1 MPLQKL
7 LFKPGVNRE
16 TTRYAA
22 EEGWFDCDKVRFRG
36 GLPEKIGGWQPLS
49 SYTFLGLCRSLHSWV
64 TLSNQKLLGV
74 GTNLKFY
81 LEKGGLYYDITPER
95 TPSGVSLTNPFATT
109 SGSTTVTVTDANG
122 GYING
127 DFVTFSGASAVGGLT
142 LNGEFEITYLTGNTY
157 TIESATAASSSATGG
172 GSVTAK
178 YQINVG
184 PEIEVPLVGWG
195 AGGWNQGTW
204 GNGIETATDSLR
216 IWSQSNFGE
225 DLIFGPRN
233 GAVYY
238 WDASNADGLNGRAVV
253 LSAISGASNT
263 PTVQNFILVS
273 DISQFVFCF
282 GANTIGSAVQD
293 PLLIRWSDQ
302 ANAAQW
308 TPGAANQAGDIKLSK
323 GSQIVTAL
331 QSRQEVL
338 VWTDAAMYALQYLGG
353 ALVWGSQLLGENIS
367 IASQNSAAYSDGV
380 AYWMGRDS
388 FYMYDGRV
396 KNLRCD
402 LKRYIF
408 NDFNFDQIDQ
418 VFAGTNEG
426 FDEIWWF
433 YCSANS
439 TTIDK
444 YVIYNHALDV
454 WYDGTLARSAWLDSG
469 TRAHPV
475 AATYSNNLVMHEDG
489 VDDNVTGTNTAIS
502 SFITSAQF
510 DIQDGNSFSFIRRIL
525 PDVTFD
531 GSTADSPSVTME
543 LLPLQSSGSGYNSPL
558 SEGGSNSAAVTR
570 SAIVPVEAFTDQVYT
585 RVRGR
590 QLSIKIESGDV
601 GVTWQLGAPRLDIRP
616 DGRR

>member
-142 LNGEFEITYLTGNTY
+142 LNGEFQITYLTGNTY

-531 GSTADSPSVTME
+531 GSTAESPSLTME

>member
-81 LEKGGLYYDITPER
+81 LEKGGLYYDVTPER

-142 LNGEFEITYLTGNTY
+142 LNGEFQITYLTGNTY

-308 TPGAANQAGDIKLSK
+308 TPGATNQAGDIKLSK

-531 GSTADSPSVTME
+531 GSTVDSPSLTME

>member
-81 LEKGGLYYDITPER
+81 LEKGGLYYDVTPER

-142 LNGEFEITYLTGNTY
+142 LNGEFQITYLTGNTY

-308 TPGAANQAGDIKLSK
+308 TPGATNQAGDIKLSK

-426 FDEIWWF
+426 FDEVWWF

-525 PDVTFD
+525 PDVTFN
-531 GSTADSPSVTME
+531 GSTAESPSLTME
-543 LLPLQSSGSGYNSPL
+543 LLPLQSSGSGFNSPL

>member
-81 LEKGGLYYDITPER
+81 LEKGGLYYDVTPER

-142 LNGEFEITYLTGNTY
+142 LNGEFQITYLTGNTY

-308 TPGAANQAGDIKLSK
+308 TPGATNQAGDIKLSK

-426 FDEIWWF
+426 FDEVWWF

-531 GSTADSPSVTME
+531 GSTAESPSLTME
-543 LLPLQSSGSGYNSPL
+543 LLPLQSSGSGFNSPL

>member
-142 LNGEFEITYLTGNTY
+142 LNGEFQITYLTGNTY

-590 QLSIKIESGDV
+590 QLSIKLESGDV

>member
-142 LNGEFEITYLTGNTY
+142 LNGEFQITYLTGNTY

-308 TPGAANQAGDIKLSK
+308 TPGATNQAGDIKLSK

-531 GSTADSPSVTME
+531 GSTAESPSLTME

>member
-142 LNGEFEITYLTGNTY
+142 LNGEFQITYLTGNTY

-308 TPGAANQAGDIKLSK
+308 TPGATNQAGDIKLSK

-531 GSTADSPSVTME
+531 GSTADSPSLTME

>member
-1 MPLQKL
+1 
-7 LFKPGVNRE
+7 
-16 TTRYAA
+16 
-22 EEGWFDCDKVRFRG
+22 
-36 GLPEKIGGWQPLS
+36 
-49 SYTFLGLCRSLHSWV
+49 
-64 TLSNQKLLGV
+64 
-74 GTNLKFY
+74 
-81 LEKGGLYYDITPER
+81 
-95 TPSGVSLTNPFATT
+95 
-109 SGSTTVTVTDANG
+109 
-122 GYING
+122 
-127 DFVTFSGASAVGGLT
+127 
-142 LNGEFEITYLTGNTY
+142 
-157 TIESATAASSSATGG
+157 
-172 GSVTAK
+172 
-178 YQINVG
+178 
-184 PEIEVPLVGWG
+184 
-195 AGGWNQGTW
+195 
-204 GNGIETATDSLR
+204 
-216 IWSQSNFGE
+216 
-225 DLIFGPRN
+225 
-233 GAVYY
+233 
-238 WDASNADGLNGRAVV
+238 
-253 LSAISGASNT
+253 
-263 PTVQNFILVS
+263 
-273 DISQFVFCF
+273 
-282 GANTIGSAVQD
+282 
-293 PLLIRWSDQ
+293 
-302 ANAAQW
+302 
-308 TPGAANQAGDIKLSK
+308 
-323 GSQIVTAL
+323 
-331 QSRQEVL
+331 
-338 VWTDAAMYALQYLGG
+338 MYALQYLGG

-367 IASQNSAAYSDGV
+367 IASQNSAAYSDGI

-439 TTIDK
+439 TAIDK
-444 YVIYNHALDV
+444 YVIYNHVLDV

-469 TRAHPV
+469 TRANPI

-502 SFITSAQF
+502 SYITSAQF

-590 QLSIKIESGDV
+590 QLSIKLESGDV

>member
-81 LEKGGLYYDITPER
+81 LEKGGLYYDVTPER

-142 LNGEFEITYLTGNTY
+142 LNGEFQITYLTGNTY

-308 TPGAANQAGDIKLSK
+308 TPGATNQAGDIKLSK

-531 GSTADSPSVTME
+531 GSTAESPSLTME

>member
-81 LEKGGLYYDITPER
+81 LEKGGLYYDVTPER

-142 LNGEFEITYLTGNTY
+142 LNGEFQITYLTGNTY

-216 IWSQSNFGE
+216 TWSQSNFGE

-308 TPGAANQAGDIKLSK
+308 TPGATNQAGDIKLSK
-323 GSQIVTAL
+323 GSQIITAL

-426 FDEIWWF
+426 FDEVWWF

-531 GSTADSPSVTME
+531 GSTAESPSLTME
-543 LLPLQSSGSGYNSPL
+543 LLPLQSSGSGFNSPL

>member
-22 EEGWFDCDKVRFRG
+22 EEGWYDCDKVRFRG

-95 TPSGVSLTNPFATT
+95 TPAGVSLTDPFATT

-142 LNGEFEITYLTGNTY
+142 LNGEFQITYLTGNTY

-172 GSVTAK
+172 GSVTAI

-195 AGGWNQGTW
+195 AGGWDQGTW

-216 IWSQSNFGE
+216 LWSQSNFGE
-225 DLIFGPRN
+225 DLVFGPRN

-238 WDASNADGLNGRAVV
+238 WDASNADGLNGRAVE
-253 LSAISGASNT
+253 LSTLAGASNT

-367 IASQNSAAYSDGV
+367 IASQNSAAYSDGI

-444 YVIYNHALDV
+444 YVIYNHVLDV

-469 TRAHPV
+469 TRANPV

-502 SFITSAQF
+502 SYITSAQF

-590 QLSIKIESGDV
+590 QLSIKLESGDV

>member
-81 LEKGGLYYDITPER
+81 LEKGGLYYDVTPER

-109 SGSTTVTVTDANG
+109 SGSTTVTVTDASG

-142 LNGEFEITYLTGNTY
+142 LNGEFQITYITGNTY

-308 TPGAANQAGDIKLSK
+308 TPGATNQAGDIKLSK

-426 FDEIWWF
+426 FDEVWWF

-525 PDVTFD
+525 PDVTFN
-531 GSTADSPSVTME
+531 GSTAESPSLTME

-590 QLSIKIESGDV
+590 QLSIKLESGDV